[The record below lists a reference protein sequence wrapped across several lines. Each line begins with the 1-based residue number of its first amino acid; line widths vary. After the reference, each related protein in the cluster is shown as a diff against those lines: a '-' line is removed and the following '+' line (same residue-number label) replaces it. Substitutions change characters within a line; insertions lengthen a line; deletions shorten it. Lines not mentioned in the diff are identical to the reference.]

1 VCSAWA
7 ALSQVALQ
15 GLVGQLAHACHMGV
29 VQWPIGS
36 QCWACCLD
44 TCGWCCD
51 HWRLGWGSWRRH
63 AWHAGVSAERRAS
76 SMQRGSSPACWLLRR
91 GGGPGC
97 APQSPVARARVPCP
111 VQIGPRGLRC
121 QARRPDFLGVQG
133 HAEEEAEDGGVGG
146 SGSLP
151 RRWVCRGPLLLLQLL
166 LHPPAPATRQ
176 SHAAGLVDQQ
186 ALVAAA
192 DQVWPLCLMRCHLY
206 SGMHLPCCCHHSH
219 PAASS
224 H

>member
-1 VCSAWA
+1 
-7 ALSQVALQ
+7 
-15 GLVGQLAHACHMGV
+15 MGV